1 MNFHHLPDGQQ
12 GLVPFGSCTSCA
24 STLCFIAI
32 RRQMLDQCQLGSWM
46 QLSKVY
52 LIHEGTDKEDATAS
66 ATEQVFRGEGVG
78 QCIGIQTLALVGD
91 GEDEGRAGVFKAY
104 GDQFGGVVVV
114 AVQYGIYGSLA
125 DCHGEMEAFVLIQAG
140 FRGHFLCD
148 SFYFADAFHGGT
160 ERKTHSSCLRSG
172 HLRLDTP
179 FLAWDGTHSPLP
191 RLRNLAGSFMA
202 EGDCVKQTLTFA
214 IPGAT
219 RSSSCRVLEK
229 PGASPSP
236 NRPSREYTH
245 LMKPRTTA
253 RVSLTAMLGTPVTD
267 AQGHLRGRLKDVAV
281 ATGPD
286 AGKVAGLVL
295 KTRTGLFIV
304 PSEEVMET
312 PAGTLELRSSGELVP
327 LEEQGNYLYLQQD
340 LVDRQIIDIHGRKV
354 VRVNDVELEWMGR
367 GAAHLLRV
375 AEVEVGLRGAFRR
388 VFKGL
393 LPRAT
398 LETVSRKL
406 GAHGIPWQF
415 VDVIEVDPA
424 RRVKLRIEYE
434 RLAEMHPS
442 DLAEILED
450 LAPAEREAVFTS
462 LDEEVAAET
471 LEEVE
476 PKLQKALLEKLDEE
490 RIADIVEEMDPGAAA
505 DLLAELPEEQSD
517 AILEEME
524 PEERQEVEDLLEFD
538 EDSAAGCM
546 TTDFI
551 YLGVQ
556 STVAQAVQA
565 LRSFDGDPESVTE
578 VYLLDEKRVLRGAV
592 SLARLVMA
600 QPETRLSVLAE
611 PRVLSCPADLNQNEL
626 AELFDKYNLHAL
638 PVVDGQ
644 NRMVGVVQA
653 DHVISFLREK
663 L

>member
-1 MNFHHLPDGQQ
+1 
-12 GLVPFGSCTSCA
+12 
-24 STLCFIAI
+24 
-32 RRQMLDQCQLGSWM
+32 M
-46 QLSKVY
+46 Q
-52 LIHEGTDKEDATAS
+52 
-66 ATEQVFRGEGVG
+66 
-78 QCIGIQTLALVGD
+78 
-91 GEDEGRAGVFKAY
+91 
-104 GDQFGGVVVV
+104 
-114 AVQYGIYGSLA
+114 
-125 DCHGEMEAFVLIQAG
+125 
-140 FRGHFLCD
+140 
-148 SFYFADAFHGGT
+148 
-160 ERKTHSSCLRSG
+160 
-172 HLRLDTP
+172 
-179 FLAWDGTHSPLP
+179 
-191 RLRNLAGSFMA
+191 
-202 EGDCVKQTLTFA
+202 
-214 IPGAT
+214 
-219 RSSSCRVLEK
+219 
-229 PGASPSP
+229 
-236 NRPSREYTH
+236 
-245 LMKPRTTA
+245 PRTTS
-253 RVSLTAMLGTPVTD
+253 RVSLTALLGTPVTD
-267 AQGHLRGRLKDVAV
+267 SQGHLRGRLKDIAV

-295 KTRTGLFIV
+295 KTRTGLCIV
-304 PSEEVMET
+304 PSEDVMET
-312 PAGTLELRSSGELVP
+312 PAGTLELRSSGVMVP
-327 LEEQGNYLYLQQD
+327 LKDDGNYLYLQQD

-354 VRVNDVELEWMGR
+354 VRVNDVDLEWLGR

-393 LPRAT
+393 LPRGT
-398 LETVSRKL
+398 LETLSRKL
-406 GAHGIPWQF
+406 AAHGIPWQF

-476 PKLQKALLEKLDEE
+476 PRLQKALLEKLDEE

-505 DLLAELPEEQSD
+505 DLLAELSEEQSD

-524 PEERQEVEDLLEFD
+524 PEERHEVEELLEFD
-538 EDSAAGCM
+538 ENSAAGRM
-546 TTDFI
+546 TTDFV
-551 YLGVQ
+551 YLGMQ
-556 STVAQAVQA
+556 ATVAQAVQA

-578 VYLLDEKRVLRGAV
+578 IYLLDEKRMLKGAV

-600 QPETRLSVLAE
+600 QPETRLSVLTE
-611 PRVLSCPADLNQNEL
+611 PRVLSCPADLRQDDL

-638 PVVDGQ
+638 PVVDAQ